1 MIYQIEI
8 TPFRIEPC
16 SSDVSYV
23 PGELVI
29 IKSREGIDIGKVLN
43 PQNHDIEDCYGEVV
57 RKVKPDDLIK
67 QQELKEYEEFCLIE
81 LKRAV
86 AEFKLALKPV
96 YAHCQFDEE
105 RVIFYFTAEKRL
117 EFRKLHRYISQKLN
131 KRIVIKQIGVR
142 DYSKLFGGIGPCGRN
157 LCCATFLCEL
167 KSISLR
173 MAREQKLYVSPSKIS
188 GICGKLLC
196 CLNFEENFYT
206 DLQDK
211 KNEQTRVDEEEK
223 EKLTQNPT
231 AINED

>member
-1 MIYQIEI
+1 MRYLIEI

-16 SSDVSYV
+16 SSDIDYAA
-23 PGELVI
+23 GDLVVV
-29 IKSREGIDIGKVLN
+29 KSHEGTDIGKVVALQEN
-43 PQNHDIEDCYGEVV
+43 EGEDCYGEIV
-57 RKVKPDDLIK
+57 RRVRPEDLDRVD
-67 QQELKEYEEFCLIE
+67 ELREYEEYCLIE

-86 AEFKLALKPV
+86 ADFRLAIKPV

-117 EFRKLHRYISQKLN
+117 EFRKLHRFISQKLN
-131 KRIVIKQIGVR
+131 KRVVIKQVGVR

-157 LCCATFLCEL
+157 LCCSTFLCEL

-196 CLNFEENFYT
+196 CLNFEENFYS
-206 DLQDK
+206 DLQET
-211 KNEQTRVDEEEK
+211 NTAEEK
-223 EKLTQNPT
+223 SV
-231 AINED
+231 